1 MPNLTA
7 LEIKTA
13 PPGTY
18 SDGDGLRLF
27 KRENG
32 GKWEWRYQFMGKRRD
47 MGLGAW
53 PAVSL
58 KEARQERDKW
68 AAVRRSGKDPLTERN
83 AQREAIKAAMD
94 KHDPSLATV
103 ANETLE
109 AKRDGLRGGGSRGRW
124 LSPIEIHIIPH
135 MGTRKISEITQHDI
149 YNAVKPIW
157 RTKHPTA
164 KKVIERLRVI
174 FYHAQMAGVDCD
186 PVTIDRAK
194 HMLGE
199 VKIAPVNHAAIAW
212 QEAPAVFA
220 KLSSTPSGQVIRFLM
235 LTVVRSTAA
244 RGAMFSEIEGDVWTV
259 PKDRIKGAEGKVTD
273 FRVPLSAAA
282 LDVVEQCRLFG
293 SDYVFPS
300 PSARSGISDVGAA
313 KQLKIVAPGMTI
325 HGLRSTFRTWVQDT
339 AQPWDVAETV
349 LGHSIGNKVE
359 RAYARSDLL
368 DQRRVLLQKWAD
380 FLTQESAKVVKI
392 RG

>member
-13 PPGTY
+13 PAGTY

-47 MGLGAW
+47 MGLGPW

-83 AQREAIKAAMD
+83 AQRDAIKAAMD
-94 KHDPSLATV
+94 KRDPLLSAMV
-103 ANETLE
+103 QETFE
-109 AKRDGLRGGGSRGRW
+109 AKRDGLRGGGVRGRW
-124 LSPIEIHIIPH
+124 LSPIENHIIPQL
-135 MGTRKISEITQHDI
+135 GGRKVSEITQHDI
-149 YNAVKPIW
+149 FNAVKPIW

-164 KKVIERLRVI
+164 KKVIERMRVI
-174 FYHAQMAGVDCD
+174 LYHAQMTGVDCD

-199 VKIAPVNHAAIAW
+199 VKVPAKHHASIEW
-212 QEAPAVFA
+212 QEAPAVYA
-220 KLSSTPSGQVIRFLM
+220 KLSKTPSGQVIRFLM
-235 LTVVRSTAA
+235 LTCVRSAAA
-244 RGAMFSEIEGDVWTV
+244 RGAMFSEIDGDVWTV
-259 PKDRIKGAEGKVTD
+259 PKDRIKGTEDKVSD
-273 FRVPLSAAA
+273 FRVPLSSAA
-282 LDVVEQCRLFG
+282 LDVVEQCRMFG
-293 SDYVFPS
+293 ADYVFPS
-300 PSARSGISDVGAA
+300 PSTRAGISDVGAA
-313 KQLKIVAPGMTI
+313 KQLKIVCPGMTL
-325 HGLRSTFRTWVQDT
+325 HGMRSTFRTWVQDT

-349 LGHSIGNKVE
+349 LGHTIGDKVE